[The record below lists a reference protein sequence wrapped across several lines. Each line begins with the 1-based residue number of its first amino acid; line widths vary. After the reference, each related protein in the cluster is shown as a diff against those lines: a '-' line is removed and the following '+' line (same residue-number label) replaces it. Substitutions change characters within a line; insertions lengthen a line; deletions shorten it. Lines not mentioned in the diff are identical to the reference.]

1 MFDHLLSDEQ
11 RRARDDA
18 REFVRDTPRQLIL
31 DMDQDK
37 VRFPRDWLR
46 EAARRRLLGVRHPVA
61 AGGRGLDWVAACAV
75 SEEIGSLSY
84 ELACVF
90 GVGADL
96 VCDAILK
103 HGTQA
108 QIDRYVKPLL
118 AGEIFAA
125 ECLTEPRGGSDFF
138 GATALA
144 VDRGDHFELTGHKR
158 FIVGAEGAD
167 YFLVYA
173 RTDPDSSA
181 APQRSISC
189 FIVDRGPGVEV
200 KYHYG
205 LLGCRGG
212 GTGRLHFRGTRVPRE
227 NLLGELHGAYPVF
240 TTMMVPERL
249 GTAAMTIGAARPALD
264 VATAYTSRRKAFGQV
279 VNRFQGVSFQVAEAA
294 MLLDASR
301 ALVYTTA
308 RAADVPLADP
318 ALRRQVSEAK
328 KFVTESCQKVVHNAM
343 QVVGGIGYTNV
354 LPIERI
360 YRDIRLASIWT
371 GTNEVMSMIIAHEWY
386 REAAQAKASDRV
398 RDHAADAPESGA
410 EGEIVYE

>member
-1 MFDHLLSDEQ
+1 MFDHLFSDAQ

-18 REFVRDTPRQLIL
+18 RDFVRDTPRQLIL
-31 DMDQDK
+31 DMDRDE
-37 VRFPRDWLR
+37 VRFPREWLR

-61 AGGRGLDWVAACAV
+61 VGGRGLDWVAANAV

-96 VCDAILK
+96 VCDAIVR
-103 HGTQA
+103 HGTKE

-138 GATALA
+138 GATATA
-144 VDRGDHFELTGHKR
+144 EDRGDHFLLSGQKR

-173 RTDPDSSA
+173 RTDPRPDA
-181 APQRSISC
+181 VPQQSISC

-205 LLGCRGG
+205 LMGCRGG
-212 GTGRLHFRGTRVPRE
+212 GTGRLQFRGVKVPRE
-227 NLLGELHGAYPVF
+227 NLVGGLHGAYPVF

-249 GTAAMTIGAARPALD
+249 GTAAMTVGAARPALD

-279 VNRFQGVSFQVAEAA
+279 VNRFQGVSF
-294 MLLDASR
+294 
-301 ALVYTTA
+301 
-308 RAADVPLADP
+308 
-318 ALRRQVSEAK
+318 
-328 KFVTESCQKVVHNAM
+328 
-343 QVVGGIGYTNV
+343 
-354 LPIERI
+354 
-360 YRDIRLASIWT
+360 
-371 GTNEVMSMIIAHEWY
+371 
-386 REAAQAKASDRV
+386 
-398 RDHAADAPESGA
+398 
-410 EGEIVYE
+410 